1 MRLGIKQFGR
11 KIRMKKKWIGRSH
24 PYIPVRAAARRRKS
38 GRYMRFA
45 LWVASLL
52 FVFVCYQNMSE
63 SDEAPAMEQI
73 WAYLKEEA
81 AVGSWKNCMMAMVA
95 EQQEESPSAVNY
107 LLGKL
112 EQFYPVCGFSETLPE
127 YDTQV
132 ESDLEAGLLA
142 ENAKGQGA
150 GKAEGEAKQG
160 RKAQGPKGQKAPRG
174 RTGKP
179 HRRKKQHRRKAAGA
193 RAKRRRKKA
202 KRDRGMAGRKL
213 RRQQGRP

>member
-1 MRLGIKQFGR
+1 
-11 KIRMKKKWIGRSH
+11 MKKKWIGRSH

-150 GKAEGEAKQG
+150 GKAEGEGKTGQEGTGTQG
-160 RKAQGPKGQKAPRG
+160 AEGAKGQDGETPQEKE
-174 RTGKP
+174 
-179 HRRKKQHRRKAAGA
+179 AAQEEG
-193 RAKRRRKKA
+193 
-202 KRDRGMAGRKL
+202 GGL
-213 RRQQGRP
+213 SLIHI